1 MLVLALFCAL
11 FTGFSPALAQGA
23 SGSETVVIHRMDVR
37 NTSID
42 LGGYQP
48 TILIDYDIEDVSED
62 DPGLEDLFVHLFD
75 EEGQLVEFDFRVVSA
90 TQWFRDI
97 PLRATGTLEF
107 EVPALLPPGD
117 YDLAVTVYRS
127 DRRKVIDKQ
136 LGIATPG
143 TVTLYRGED
152 GPWNTPPAISNVY
165 ETMGSTDV
173 TDGDAS
179 MGYYVEMFDYNRT
192 GLASLTIELF
202 RDGVSTGSR
211 VSHDLPGDMTPT
223 TGPPPGGYV
232 QTGINLPQ
240 TLKHGAH
247 ELVFTVTDNSG
258 LAGTAN
264 RTINIINRRDE
275 DIPPVINSVTFRDD
289 SIDLGEKYFPPALWV
304 LYNFSDLQSGLSRVE
319 YTLTNQEDPTDQHSL
334 TIPFD
339 VPTQSGSGSHNLRNR
354 FDLNAGRYTLSAR
367 LFDNADNETFEENLD
382 SIEITSDDTRNP
394 YVNSLTL
401 TPTQIETSPN
411 ATPVT
416 LGYSLRDPGTAGL
429 RELSLSLRDVD
440 NANRT
445 YALTPLRFARESR
458 LDNQTQISLPASLP
472 AGEYFLRY
480 ELKDAAGN
488 VATGSANER
497 LTVTG
502 GPVGPVF
509 TALGA
514 ASDRVFTNDL
524 SGALE
529 VTYALQDGDEQ
540 GLSWVRLSLESE
552 TAPNVDSGNIA
563 LNGVATAQSAYSF
576 ALDTLQPGRY
586 RLVATARDDQG
597 NEATTRDVLA
607 GTPEFIDVLNPN
619 QRRFGPFDWAG
630 AGTTEHPFRDI
641 YRLSGLSHGAPV
653 AITYES
659 TQERLNE
666 IEVCAIEVVPQRY
679 NGSEYLILSQ
689 DIPSECTPSALRQA
703 QMLITFA
710 HADDMETSTLSRF
723 KVSPQGYLT
732 DMGID
737 RASAP
742 RAFDARQAL
751 QLEFGPFE
759 WMETDQGR
767 QHQILFSNISGVGQ
781 IDIAIANA
789 SNTGFEGEFS
799 DCTLYRS
806 PTSRDET
813 HYLLTPEMLADCGDF
828 GRADLTFRLSGPE
841 AWIQPY
847 TTAAR
852 LITTDQ
858 GAVSDFSADF
868 TPAHLPELTSQ
879 SGGLTL
885 AVFPALEWTGD
896 ANAPTTNLFRLTGL
910 NGGAPVDIVLR
921 ALQDEDWTDCEL
933 PVRAENTGAF
943 DYVISGQ
950 DLAACPAF
958 GRADLQ
964 FRFTYVSA
972 NQISGPPTLR
982 RLAIGAHGDITDF
995 GFDLDASAAITPT
1008 PIANGLAE
1016 IEFGPFEWTG
1026 DHTVSTQNVFRI
1038 SGLSGAPESIDLALM
1053 NATQEGYQGDF
1064 TDCSLQIRPN
1074 RVGRNEF
1081 VIASND
1087 LVDCDGFLRADI
1099 RFRIRAQADQFADEV
1114 RMRRFAVTTNGG
1126 LTDFGFDTQ
1135 PRP

>member
-11 FTGFSPALAQGA
+11 LAGFTPALAQG
-23 SGSETVVIHRMDVR
+23 GSDDETIIIHRMDVR
-37 NTSID
+37 NSSID

-75 EEGQLVEFDFRVVSA
+75 EEGQLVEYDFRVVFA
-90 TQWFRDI
+90 TQWFRDV

-107 EVPALLPPGD
+107 EIPALLPPGE
-117 YDLAVTVYRS
+117 YDLAVTVYRYG
-127 DRRKVIDKQ
+127 RIKVIDKQ
-136 LGIATPG
+136 RGIATPG
-143 TVTLYRGED
+143 TVTLYRGGD
-152 GPWNTPPAISNVY
+152 GPWNTPPSISNIY

-173 TDGDAS
+173 TDGDS
-179 MGYYVEMFDYNRT
+179 TLGYYVEMLDYNRT
-192 GLASLTIELF
+192 GLASLTLELF
-202 RDGVSTGSR
+202 EDGVSTGSR
-211 VSHDLPGDMTPT
+211 VSHDLPDDMTPT
-223 TGPPPGGYV
+223 AGPPPGGYV
-232 QTGINLPQ
+232 QTGITLPQ
-240 TLKHGAH
+240 TLSHGPH
-247 ELVFTVTDNSG
+247 EIIFTLTDNSG
-258 LAGTAN
+258 LSSTGA
-264 RTINIINRRDE
+264 RTIDIINRRNE
-275 DIPPVINSVTFRDD
+275 DIPPVIESASFEQETL
-289 SIDLGEKYFPPALWV
+289 DLGEKYFPPPFRV
-304 LYNFSDLQSGLSRVE
+304 LYEYTDLESGLARAE
-319 YTLTNQEDPTDQHSL
+319 YTLINHEDPSDRQTRSYPFYVLAQNLSGDHSL
-334 TIPFD
+334 
-339 VPTQSGSGSHNLRNR
+339 SSS
-354 FDLNAGRYTLSAR
+354 FDLSVGRYDLAVR
-367 LFDNADNETFEENLD
+367 LFDKAGNETYEENLD

-394 YVNSLTL
+394 AVYSLTL
-401 TPTQIETSPN
+401 TPNQVQTSPTV
-411 ATPVT
+411 TPVS
-416 LGYSLRDPGTAGL
+416 LDYSLGDAGDGGL
-429 RELSLSLRDVD
+429 RELRLSLRDVN
-440 NANRT
+440 NASRT
-445 YALTPLRFARESR
+445 YALTPLRFTRESR
-458 LDNQTQISLPASLP
+458 VDSQSQISLPASLP
-472 AGEYFLRY
+472 PGEYFLSY

-488 VATGSANER
+488 LATGTVSER

-502 GPVGPVF
+502 GTVGPVF

-514 ASDRVFTNDL
+514 ASDRVFTNDP
-524 SGALE
+524 SGELE

-540 GLSWVRLSLESE
+540 GLGWVRMSLESE

-563 LNGVATAQSAYSF
+563 LGGVASAQGAYSF

-586 RLVATARDDQG
+586 RLVATARDAQG

-666 IEVCAIEVVPQRY
+666 IESCTVEVAPQRY

-689 DIPSECTPSALRQA
+689 DIPSECTPAALRQA

-710 HADDMETSTLSRF
+710 SADDMETSTLSRF

-767 QHQILFSNISGVGQ
+767 QHQILFSNVSGVSQ

-799 DCTLYRS
+799 DCTLYRT

-813 HYLLTPEMLADCGDF
+813 HYLLTPELLAECGDF
-828 GRADLTFRLSGPE
+828 GRADLTVRLSGPE
-841 AWIQPY
+841 PWIQPY
-847 TTAAR
+847 TSAAR

-858 GAVSDFSADF
+858 GAVSDFSADY
-868 TPAHLPELTSQ
+868 AQARLPELTSQ
-879 SGGLTL
+879 LGGLTL

-896 ANAPTTNLFRLTGL
+896 ANAPTTNLFRLAGL

-921 ALQDEDWTDCEL
+921 AFQDEDWTDCEL
-933 PVRAENTGAF
+933 TVRAENTGAF

-950 DLAACPAF
+950 DFASCPAF

-972 NQISGPPTLR
+972 NQASGPPTLR
-982 RLAIGAHGDITDF
+982 RIAVGAHGDITDF
-995 GFDLDASAAITPT
+995 GFDLDTSTPITPT

-1038 SGLSGAPESIDLALM
+1038 SGLSGAPESVDLALM
-1053 NATQEGYQGDF
+1053 NATQEGFEGDY

-1074 RVGRNEF
+1074 RARRNEF
-1081 VIASND
+1081 VIASSD

-1114 RMRRFAVTTNGG
+1114 RMRRFAVTRNGG